1 MKGSALT
8 RSVHSL
14 THEIQ
19 YLQIRIQQLQNQGV
33 QQMSLSK
40 QILDAI
46 TDESTIIDS
55 FIALIQGMKKD
66 ETISAEAAQAIL
78 GAIAAEKTKV
88 QDAIVANTP
97 AANLTPTP
105 APVDSDLV
113 AASSVADPASA
124 LAAPE
129 VDTSA
134 DQ

>member
-1 MKGSALT
+1 
-8 RSVHSL
+8 
-14 THEIQ
+14 
-19 YLQIRIQQLQNQGV
+19 
-33 QQMSLSK
+33 MSLSK

>member
-1 MKGSALT
+1 
-8 RSVHSL
+8 L

-97 AANLTPTP
+97 AANLAPTP